1 MQFHTRHMAL
11 CWYGLGATIAMILRP
26 DILSSVESV
35 ALLFGP
41 LTGMFVWDKIKS
53 GSAVKTNK

>member
-1 MQFHTRHMAL
+1 MAL